1 MFEILDCG
9 CLRTSF
15 KPYLAFL
22 ALGRLTYK
30 MLASVTGSGDTLGG
44 GGLLS
49 SEATCNSHNNCLDQV
64 YLIPGKTR
72 TRGPCLVPMAVF
84 LVRVPSLPGL
94 FQCHVN
100 LGRRWSRRPTWPG
113 DRGAGLPSALAPG
126 GPGQALHCR
135 AAGGGGQG

>member
-72 TRGPCLVPMAVF
+72 TSTLAISCEEFTDWKRLMLG
-84 LVRVPSLPGL
+84 GL
-94 FQCHVN
+94 
-100 LGRRWSRRPTWPG
+100 
-113 DRGAGLPSALAPG
+113 GAGG
-126 GPGQALHCR
+126 EGDNRG
-135 AAGGGGQG
+135 